1 MQSDIIM
8 IMGDEVD
15 RVCQMDVVPGMGVDE
30 LVKAM
35 ASCGFGARRLS
46 EAVDIY
52 EEMLS
57 GEYTKFFALAGAMVP
72 AGMRNLVSGLIRR
85 GHIDV
90 LVTTGANLVH
100 DVIESFGFHSIG
112 NCDADDAALRSSGQ
126 SRIYDVYLSDEN
138 FIKFEEVMQSILPDT
153 SEPLSGCQFMKALGS
168 KIEDERSILRSAY
181 EKGIPVFCPA
191 MSDSMIGL
199 QAWLASQTRKVQ
211 IDAISDI
218 KEIVD
223 ICYGAKKAGIMIL
236 GGGVPKNFALQSM
249 LVTPKSFDLAIQLTT
264 DRPEPGGLSGATL
277 SEAVSWGKIS
287 SEARHVTVYGDATI
301 NFPLIVAST
310 LTRLERSRD

>member
-1 MQSDIIM
+1 
-8 IMGDEVD
+8 
-15 RVCQMDVVPGMGVDE
+15 MDVVPGMSVDE
-30 LVKAM
+30 LVSTM
-35 ASCGFGARRLS
+35 AHCGFGARRLS
-46 EAVDIY
+46 RAVDIY

-72 AGMRNLVSGLIRR
+72 AGMRNLVSGLIQG

-112 NCDADDAALRSSGQ
+112 DCNADDSALRSSGQ

-138 FIKFEEVMQSILPDT
+138 FIRFEEVMQSILPDT
-153 SEPLSGCQFMKALGS
+153 SVPVSGCQFMKLIGS
-168 KIEDERSILRSAY
+168 KIQDEKSILRSAY
-181 EKGIPVFCPA
+181 QKGVPVFCPA
-191 MSDSMIGL
+191 MADSMIGL

-223 ICYGAKKAGIMIL
+223 ICYEAEKAGIMIL

-249 LVTPKSFDLAIQLTT
+249 LVTPKSFDLAVQLTT

-287 SEARHVTVYGDATI
+287 AEAKYVTVYGDATI
-301 NFPLIVAST
+301 NFPLIVAAT
-310 LTRLERSRD
+310 LTRLEKSKA